1 MSSLP
6 SSSLDKVIEAGLARR
21 ESRRSMLKKLGLGAM
36 GVGAM
41 GLMARKAS
49 AAIVGPTGQ
58 GFDDSVAQGIT
69 ATATDLSILQFALN
83 LEYLEAQYYSYAV
96 NGTGIQA
103 SGISTGG
110 AGVQGNVTVKSNP
123 KVPFVTSAIQQ
134 YAQEIAGD
142 ELAHVKFLQTV
153 LLAAGQ
159 QFVAQ
164 PAIDLLNSFNSLA
177 VAGGIGASFD
187 PFASET
193 NFLLGAFI
201 FEDVGVTA
209 YHGAAPLISSGVYL
223 AAAAGIL
230 GTEAYHAGTVRT
242 LIYQQGTAVQAIAQQ
257 ISNVRNALGGTG
269 LDQGVT
275 LNGSANLVPTDSNSL
290 VFSRTTRQVLN
301 IVYGAVNASSGLFF
315 PAGFNGAIH
324 S

>member
-1 MSSLP
+1 MSTK
-6 SSSLDKVIEAGLARR
+6 SSAEKLIESSLARR

-41 GLMARKAS
+41 GLLARNAS

-58 GFDDSVAQGIT
+58 SFDDSVAQQIT
-69 ATATDLSILQFALN
+69 ANNTDLSILQFALN
-83 LEYLEAQYYSYAV
+83 LEYLEAEYYTFAT
-96 NGTGIQA
+96 TGA
-103 SGISTGG
+103 SITNQNVSIGG
-110 AGVQGNVTVKSNP
+110 AGTQGAVTIKASP
-123 KVPFVTSAIQQ
+123 KVPFVTNAIQQ
-134 YAQEIAGD
+134 YALEIAGD
-142 ELAHVKFLQTV
+142 ELAHVNFLRTAI
-153 LLAAGQ
+153 AAGGQ
-159 QFVAQ
+159 QPVAR
-164 PAIDLLNSFNSLA
+164 PAIDLLNSFNGLA
-177 VAGGIGASFD
+177 VAAGLGASFD

-209 YHGAAPLISSGVYL
+209 YHGAAPLIASGAYL

-230 GTEAYHAGTVRT
+230 GTEAYHAGTVR
-242 LIYQQGTAVQAIAQQ
+242 LLLYQQGAAVQATAAA

-275 LNGSANLVPTDSNSL
+275 IGASANIVPTDSNSL
-290 VFSRTTRQVLN
+290 VFSRSTRQVLN
-301 IVYGAVNASSGLFF
+301 IVYAGVNASSGGFF
-315 PAGFNGAIH
+315 PAGLNGAIH